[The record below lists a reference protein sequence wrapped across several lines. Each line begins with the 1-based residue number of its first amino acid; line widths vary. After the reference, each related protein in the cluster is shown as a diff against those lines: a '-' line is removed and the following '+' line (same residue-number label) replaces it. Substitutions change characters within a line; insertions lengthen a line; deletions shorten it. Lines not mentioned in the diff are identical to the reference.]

1 MNKMKE
7 NVMNKK
13 LLLFQGPV
21 FTRSGYGD
29 HSRDLLHSL
38 YKMDKYDIKIV
49 PKRWGNTPQNNIPQN
64 EFGSWMLQNLA
75 TSLDRQPDI
84 FIQVS
89 VANEFEPIGKFNV
102 GVTAGVETTVIPKDF
117 IDGTN
122 KMDLV
127 IVPSNF
133 TKQIFEKTQY
143 QELHRETKQVVNE
156 FRVNKPVEVLF
167 EGVDTT
173 VFGQES
179 ELDILEGVETDFN
192 FLFVG
197 HWLKGKLGED
207 RKDVGMLIRTFSTI
221 FNYLPKDK
229 RPGLILKTSQAGFS
243 ITDRETIKAKIN
255 DVLKGIKEPP
265 TIYLLHGDLTQEEM
279 NSLYQHPKVK
289 AMLSFTKG
297 EGYGRPLAEFAS
309 TGKPVV
315 VSGWSGQVDFLP
327 QENSVLLQG
336 SLREVDDSAA
346 DKFLMKE
353 SKWFTVNYSDA
364 ANKIYQL
371 YNDYDEYLKQSKPLK
386 LHIKN
391 NFSLKKM
398 REDFKSLLDK
408 YTDGLPTQVDFQLP
422 KLKLPKLKK
431 V

>member
-1 MNKMKE
+1 
-7 NVMNKK
+7 MNKK

-75 TSLDRQPDI
+75 TRLDRQPDI

-89 VANEFEPIGKFNV
+89 VANEFEPIGKFNI

-117 IDGTN
+117 IDGAN

-179 ELDILEGVETDFN
+179 ELDILEGVEPDFN

-391 NFSLKKM
+391 NFSLRKM
-398 REDFKSLLDK
+398 KEDFESLLDK

-431 V
+431 L

>member
-29 HSRDLLHSL
+29 HSRDLLRSL

-75 TSLDRQPDI
+75 TRLDRQPDI

-89 VANEFEPIGKFNV
+89 VANEFEPIGKFNI

-117 IDGTN
+117 IDGAN

-336 SLREVDDSAA
+336 SLKEVDDSAA

-398 REDFKSLLDK
+398 KEDFESLLDK
-408 YTDGLPTQVDFQLP
+408 YTDGLPTQMDFQLP

-431 V
+431 L

>member
-89 VANEFEPIGKFNV
+89 VANEFEPIGKFNI

-117 IDGTN
+117 IDGAN

-391 NFSLKKM
+391 NFSLRKM
-398 REDFKSLLDK
+398 REDFESLLDK
-408 YTDGLPTQVDFQLP
+408 YTDGLPTQMDFQLP

-431 V
+431 L

>member
-1 MNKMKE
+1 
-7 NVMNKK
+7 MNKK

-75 TSLDRQPDI
+75 TRLDRQPDI

-89 VANEFEPIGKFNV
+89 VANEFEPIGKFNI

-117 IDGTN
+117 IDGAN

-179 ELDILEGVETDFN
+179 DLDILEGVETDFN

-371 YNDYDEYLKQSKPLK
+371 YNDYDEYLKQSKPRK
-386 LHIKN
+386 LLIKN
-391 NFSLKKM
+391 NFSLRKM
-398 REDFKSLLDK
+398 KEDFESLLDK
-408 YTDGLPTQVDFQLP
+408 YTDGLPTQMDFQLP

-431 V
+431 L

>member
-1 MNKMKE
+1 
-7 NVMNKK
+7 MNKK

-75 TSLDRQPDI
+75 TRLDRQPDI

-89 VANEFEPIGKFNV
+89 VANEFEPIGKFNI

-117 IDGTN
+117 IDGAN

-167 EGVDTT
+167 EGVDTN
-173 VFGQES
+173 VFGKES
-179 ELDILEGVETDFN
+179 ESDILDGVETDFN

-398 REDFKSLLDK
+398 REDFESLLDK

>member
-1 MNKMKE
+1 
-7 NVMNKK
+7 MNKK

-75 TSLDRQPDI
+75 TRLDRQPDI

-89 VANEFEPIGKFNV
+89 VANEFEPIGKFNI

-117 IDGTN
+117 IDGAN

-167 EGVDTT
+167 EGVDTN
-173 VFGQES
+173 VFGKES
-179 ELDILEGVETDFN
+179 ESDILDGVETDFN

>member
-75 TSLDRQPDI
+75 TRLDRQPDI

-89 VANEFEPIGKFNV
+89 VANEFEPIGKFNI

-117 IDGTN
+117 IDGAN

-197 HWLKGKLGED
+197 HWLKGKMGED

-391 NFSLKKM
+391 NFSLRKM
-398 REDFKSLLDK
+398 KEDFESLLDK
-408 YTDGLPTQVDFQLP
+408 YTDGLPTQMDFQLP

-431 V
+431 L

>member
-1 MNKMKE
+1 
-7 NVMNKK
+7 MNKK

-89 VANEFEPIGKFNV
+89 VANEFEPIGKFNI

-117 IDGTN
+117 IDGAN

-197 HWLKGKLGED
+197 HWLKGKMGED

-391 NFSLKKM
+391 NFSLRKM
-398 REDFKSLLDK
+398 KEDFESLLDK
-408 YTDGLPTQVDFQLP
+408 YTDGLPTQMDFQLP

-431 V
+431 L